1 MHVSMLA
8 AALLVPLLVANR
20 PAAAQGPAVADWQ
33 IDPAHS
39 PVSFRIRHF
48 VTRVPG
54 YFTELRGTIAAD
66 PESWQGA
73 AVEVEVRTAS
83 ISTDNAKRDTHLRS
97 SDFFAADRF
106 PTIGTGQW

>member
-1 MHVSMLA
+1 M
-8 AALLVPLLVANR
+8 
-20 PAAAQGPAVADWQ
+20 
-33 IDPAHS
+33 
-39 PVSFRIRHF
+39 SFRIRHF
-48 VTRVPG
+48 VTKVPG
-54 YFTELRGTIAAD
+54 KLTDFRGSITAD

-83 ISTDNAKRDTHLRS
+83 ISTGNAKRDTHLRS